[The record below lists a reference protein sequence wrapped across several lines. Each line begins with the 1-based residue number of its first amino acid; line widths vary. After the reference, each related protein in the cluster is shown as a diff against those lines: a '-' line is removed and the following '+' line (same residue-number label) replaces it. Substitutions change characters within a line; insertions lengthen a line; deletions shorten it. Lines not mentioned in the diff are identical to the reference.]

1 MSARQLAIKL
11 DFSAV
16 YICDIEKNRR
26 LAEGKA
32 NGRQLPKG
40 EGIQRYKGLGE
51 MSYQELWETT
61 MDPDH
66 RILKQ
71 VHIADCLLYTSRCV

>member
-1 MSARQLAIKL
+1 MYTDAER
-11 DFSAV
+11 DRV
-16 YICDIEKNRR
+16 

-61 MDPDH
+61 MDPST
-66 RILKQ
+66 
-71 VHIADCLLYTSRCV
+71 AF